1 MPDVNRPPAAASRA
15 TRGRAFW
22 QLVAGVVVVNLVI
35 LAIGIQS
42 LLYSHARTLD
52 KVRESTTNLAFLIE
66 QNVADSA
73 RRIDLALL
81 NIVHMLEHEQEQG
94 GIDPVEVAHVLALQ
108 SEQLPEVDAF
118 RVTDATG
125 RLRWGKGVTS
135 ETQETYADRPFFAAH
150 QVAPGRAI
158 VVGEPVIGR
167 VSNIWVI
174 PFTRSYRKPD
184 GSLAGVINASVALS
198 HFYDQLSTL
207 KLGPHGS
214 AVIRH
219 LNHSLA
225 TRYPAI
231 DGPAGTIGDRTV
243 SREFLAILDSGV
255 KEGHFHTLNPPD
267 GIERSYAFRRIEGLP
282 YILAVGR
289 APADYLDVWREERRN
304 VILFVSAFF
313 LLSLAAAWLMYRHWQ
328 RNLEHTAALVESE
341 ARFRSYVESAPVG
354 IFVADA
360 QGDYV
365 DVNPAGCELVGYS
378 RDELLQMNIRD
389 LAPPNLLATHEVQYE
404 HNKRS
409 RVSDS
414 EITLRCKDGHL
425 IHTTLRTIMLP
436 GERVM
441 GFCSD
446 MTEHKRAQEAL
457 LENESRFRR
466 ISSMSSDLIYSC
478 RRDDEGAFRIDWIG
492 GQAEKLFG
500 YSAAEIRQRGSWRD
514 FVCTDDQ
521 PLFARQISQLQAG
534 ESSAFVVRAQHRD
547 GSLHFLHSVAEIELG
562 PDGEA
567 VLYGAIRDITELE
580 NYRLDL
586 ERLVAER
593 TYELSVAK
601 EAAEKA
607 NQSKSA
613 FLANM
618 SHEIRTPLNAITG
631 MSHLLRRAG
640 CTPEQAERL
649 DRIESASEHLLDIIN
664 AVLDLSKIEAGK
676 FALEETR
683 VNLGSLIGNVCS
695 MIQERADA
703 KQLALIRDI
712 APLPCGVLGDPT
724 RLQQA
729 LLNFASN
736 AVKFTESGHIAF
748 RTRLLAEE
756 PEAVVIRFEVEDTG
770 IGVAPD
776 AQGRLFSAF
785 EQADNSTTRKYGGT
799 GLGLAITRK
808 LAELMGGDTGFS
820 STPGQG
826 SLFWF
831 SARLKKDPHGE
842 LTGAVEPAKVDDR
855 AIAERFTG
863 RRVLLVEDDEINR
876 EVAFALLADT
886 GLIVDAAENGA
897 EALARAQASDYD
909 VILMDMQMPV
919 MDGLEAARRILA
931 LPGRATVPIIAMTA
945 NAFAEDRLRC
955 EEAGM
960 KDFIAKPVDPDQL
973 FERLYHWLARAED

>member
-1 MPDVNRPPAAASRA
+1 MPDAVRTRPAAAQERSL
-15 TRGRAFW
+15 W
-22 QLVAGVVVVNLVI
+22 QLVAGVIIVNLVI
-35 LAIGIQS
+35 IAIGIQS

-52 KVRESTTNLAFLIE
+52 QVRNSTTNLAFLIE
-66 QNVADSA
+66 QNIADSA
-73 RRIDLALL
+73 RRIDLSLL
-81 NIVHMLEHEQEQG
+81 NIVHILEHEQADG
-94 GIDPVEVAHVLALQ
+94 SIDPAEVAHVLALQ
-108 SEQLPEVDAF
+108 SGQLPEVDAF
-118 RVTDATG
+118 RITDATG
-125 RLRWGKGVTS
+125 RLRWGKGVTP
-135 ETQETYADRPFFAAH
+135 ETRETYADRPFFLAH
-150 QVAPGRAI
+150 QVAPGRAM
-158 VVGEPVIGR
+158 VVGEPVLGK

-174 PFTRSYRKPD
+174 PFTRSYLKPD
-184 GSLAGVINASVALS
+184 GSLGGVVNATVALS
-198 HFYDQLSTL
+198 YFHDQLSTL

-219 LNHSLA
+219 INHGLA
-225 TRYPAI
+225 TRYPAV
-231 DGPAGTIGDRTV
+231 DGPGGAIGDKTV
-243 SREFLAILDSGV
+243 SPEFLAIMNAGV
-255 KEGHFHTLNPPD
+255 KEGHFHSPRTPD
-267 GIERSYAFRRIEGLP
+267 GAERTYAFRRIEGLP
-282 YILAVGR
+282 YVLTVGR
-289 APADYLDVWREERRN
+289 APEDYLDVWREERRN
-304 VILFVSAFF
+304 VILFISAFF
-313 LLSLAAAWLMYRHWQ
+313 LLSLAAAWLVHRHWQ
-328 RNLEHTAALVESE
+328 RNRQHTAALIESE

-360 QGDYV
+360 KGDYV

-389 LAPPNLLATHEVQYE
+389 LSPPNLKAEHDAQYE
-404 HNKRS
+404 RNKRT

-414 EITLRCKDGHL
+414 EINLRCKDGHL
-425 IHTTLRTIMLP
+425 IDTTLRTIMLP

-457 LENESRFRR
+457 RENESRFRR
-466 ISSMSSDLIYSC
+466 ISSMSSDLIYFC
-478 RRDDEGAFRIDWIG
+478 RRDADGEFRIDWIG

-500 YSAAEIRQRGSWRD
+500 CSTAEVRQRGCWRS
-514 FVCTDDQ
+514 FVYADDQ
-521 PLFARQISQLQAG
+521 PLFARHISGLQAG
-534 ESSAFVVRAQHRD
+534 ESSAFVARAVHRD

-562 PDGEA
+562 PDGEE

-607 NQSKSA
+607 NRSKSV

-676 FALEETR
+676 FVLEETR
-683 VNLGSLIGNVCS
+683 VNLGGLIGNVCL

-703 KQLALIRDI
+703 KHLALLRDL
-712 APLPCGVLGDPT
+712 APLPYALLGDPT

-756 PEAVVIRFEVEDTG
+756 PEAVVVRFEVEDTG
-770 IGVAPD
+770 IGIAPD

-799 GLGLAITRK
+799 GLGLAITHK

-831 SARLKKDPHGE
+831 SARLKKAPQGE
-842 LTGAVEPAKVDDR
+842 LPEAVEPVYVDDR
-855 AIAERFTG
+855 TIAERFTG
-863 RRVLLVEDDEINR
+863 RRILLVEDDEINR

-897 EALARAQASDYD
+897 EALAKVQAGEYD

-919 MDGLEAARRILA
+919 MDGLEATRRILA
-931 LPGRATVPIIAMTA
+931 LPGRATLPVIAMTA

-960 KDFIAKPVDPDQL
+960 KDFIAKPVEPDEL
-973 FERLYHWLARAED
+973 FERLYYWLDRAG